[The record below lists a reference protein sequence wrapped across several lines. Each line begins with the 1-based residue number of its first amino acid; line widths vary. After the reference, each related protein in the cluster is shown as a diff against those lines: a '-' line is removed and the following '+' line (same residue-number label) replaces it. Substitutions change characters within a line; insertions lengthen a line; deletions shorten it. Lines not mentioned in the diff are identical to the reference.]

1 MVGRPTASS
10 RRAETCPKLAVDL
23 LRGYRCR
30 ATLLDIAGA
39 LLELGPLL
47 LFKVSGAGRLF
58 SEARF
63 ESARSSAGST
73 RSSSSSCHV
82 RAFMP

>member
-39 LLELGPLL
+39 LLELGPPL
-47 LFKVSGAGRLF
+47 LFEVSGAGRLF
-58 SEARF
+58 SEAPF
-63 ESARSSAGST
+63 ELG
-73 RSSSSSCHV
+73 CDE
-82 RAFMP
+82 RAILGGQHEELVE